1 MVYAFLLRL
10 EVEVKTKI
18 MKLLDKIP
26 MGPLILAAIFM
37 GLMPFRPQPHL
48 WEKLNMLLAGTLSRP
63 VDIFDLFWHSFLIF
77 LVVIKLVRRS
87 KGISPE
93 EL

>member
-1 MVYAFLLRL
+1 
-10 EVEVKTKI
+10 

-26 MGPLILAAIFM
+26 LGPLILAAIFM
-37 GLMPFRPQPHL
+37 SLLPFKPQPHL

-63 VDIFDLFWHSFLIF
+63 VDIFDLFWHSFLII

-87 KGISPE
+87 KSTSDSSAD
-93 EL
+93 